1 MLTEEFKNIKSGRNE
16 LKQFGLIIGAVL
28 LIVGSYLFWK
38 IHPNYSYFVISG
50 VIFILA
56 GLIFPV
62 ILKPFQKIWMV
73 IALILGW
80 FMSRLVVT
88 IIFYFILTPVSL
100 IAKLVGK
107 KFLELKGTKSQKS
120 YWNYRQSATIARID
134 LEKQF

>member
-38 IHPNYSYFVISG
+38 IYPNYSYFLISG
-50 VIFILA
+50 VIFVVA
-56 GLIFPV
+56 GLIFP
-62 ILKPFQKIWMV
+62 ILLKPLQKLWMT

-80 FMSRLVVT
+80 FMSRLVIAAV
-88 IIFYFILTPVSL
+88 FYLILTPVSL
-100 IAKLVGK
+100 IAKIVGK

-120 YWNYRQSATIARID
+120 YWNYRQSAKIARID
-134 LEKQF
+134 FEKQF